1 MPARGGVAC
10 VKTEVLYGVHP
21 VVEALRAGRRRFF
34 EIWLATGNRSPR
46 ADLLRQ
52 AAGARGLAVRELP
65 AVQLAALAGTE
76 AHQGVAARV
85 SAFVGEELSA
95 AIGPRSGA
103 GPDLILAL
111 DLVQDPHNLGAILR
125 TALCTGVQAVLVPRD
140 RAAPPT
146 PAVSRISAGAL
157 EHTRLVQ
164 VPNLVRSLEQAKAR
178 GLWVAGLAADARQSL
193 FALDGKLPLVLVV
206 GGEGRGIRPLVRKRC
221 DLLVAIPQ
229 AGPLD
234 SLNASVAAAVALY
247 EVFRQRRY
255 GARPAEEPDVHGR
268 R

>member
-1 MPARGGVAC
+1 M
-10 VKTEVLYGVHP
+10 KTEVLYGIHP
-21 VVEALRAGRRRFF
+21 VVEALRAGRRRIF
-34 EIWLATGNRSPR
+34 EIWLTPGSHLPR
-46 ADLLRQ
+46 ADAVRQ
-52 AAGARGLAVRELP
+52 AAAARGLPVKELP
-65 AVQLAALAGTE
+65 GGQLAALAGTE
-76 AHQGVAARV
+76 SHQGVAARV

-95 AIGPRSGA
+95 VIGPG
-103 GPDLILAL
+103 GEVGLDLILAL

-125 TALCTGVQAVLVPRD
+125 TALCAGVQAVFVPRD

-164 VPNLVRSLEQAKAR
+164 VTNLVRSLEHAKEH
-178 GLWVAGLAADARQSL
+178 GFWVAGLDPDARQPL
-193 FALDGKLPLVLVV
+193 FSMDGSLPLVVVV
-206 GGEGRGIRPLVRKRC
+206 GGEGRGIRPLVRKTC
-221 DLLVAIPQ
+221 DILVAIPQ

-247 EVFRQRRY
+247 EIVRQRRAD
-255 GARPAEEPDVHGR
+255 ARPPGRPGAHGR